1 MFLVHVLGKLRSRSC
16 SLSLE
21 RCGEDH
27 EQQLAYSSSSQNWP
41 TSMSAARALAQMQK
55 MKTAAAAAE
64 FWASDSVSTYDRHV
78 LVKQLCFTKHVS
90 HASIASAIIAH
101 IVEHPDSTR
110 LSCPWVL
117 LLCVTVA
124 RTHDPA
130 YLEQIVRLKSS
141 WTDLSMAVDSN
152 LLFEFSPKG
161 NRATAVEDTVAWA
174 RSEHFPYKGKVGE
187 AIRAMILS
195 YAAQYGSDVVVRGW
209 ERYRDEASFSSS
221 FDLSNELELSSAT
234 LSG

>member
-1 MFLVHVLGKLRSRSC
+1 
-16 SLSLE
+16 
-21 RCGEDH
+21 
-27 EQQLAYSSSSQNWP
+27 
-41 TSMSAARALAQMQK
+41 MSAAQALVQMQK

-64 FWASDSVSTYDRHV
+64 FWASDSVSTYDRHF
-78 LVKQLCFTKHVS
+78 LVKQLCFTKHAS
-90 HASIASAIIAH
+90 HVSIASAIIAH
-101 IVEHPDSTR
+101 ILEQPDTTR

-161 NRATAVEDTVAWA
+161 ERATAVEDTVAWA
-174 RSEHFPYKGKVGE
+174 KSRHFPYKGEVGE
-187 AIRAMILS
+187 AIRQMILS
-195 YAAQYGSDVVVRGW
+195 YAAQYDSDVVVRGW
-209 ERYRDEASFSSS
+209 ERYRDEASFSRR

-234 LSG
+234 LSGY